1 VVGRLTL
8 EQHRD
13 DGLTISDDR
22 GRLDVDRIC
31 AWLADSYWANDRD
44 RPTIERSLANSLP
57 YGVYAPDGE
66 HVALARVTTDHA
78 SFAWLADVVVDPGW
92 RGKGIGTWL
101 VSSVVEHLRGLGVPR
116 FKLATRDAHGVYER
130 VGFTALRVPEIWM
143 EIDTRLNRPSAQDVQ
158 PPR

>member
-22 GRLDVDRIC
+22 SRLDVDRIC
-31 AWLADSYWANDRD
+31 AWLAESYWANDRD
-44 RPTIERSLANSLP
+44 RPTIERSLANSMP

-66 HVALARVTTDHA
+66 HVALARVTTDLA
-78 SFAWLADVVVDPGW
+78 SFAWLADVVVDPAW

-101 VSSVVEHLRGLGVPR
+101 VATVVEHLRDCGVPR
-116 FKLATRDAHGVYER
+116 FMLATRDAHGVYER
-130 VGFTALRVPEIWM
+130 VGFTSLRVPEIWM
-143 EIDTRLNRPSAQDVQ
+143 EIDTRLNRPSTQDVQ